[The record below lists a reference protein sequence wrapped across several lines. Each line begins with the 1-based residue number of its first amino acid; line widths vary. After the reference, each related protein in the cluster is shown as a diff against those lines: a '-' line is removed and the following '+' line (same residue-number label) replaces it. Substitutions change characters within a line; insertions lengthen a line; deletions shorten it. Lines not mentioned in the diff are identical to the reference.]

1 MLGIT
6 DGVADFKHDVFV
18 QVEQHSTDLAGFDNI
33 PSGEY
38 MIPPLTTVE
47 QPRGEIA
54 EALIA
59 ELFAS
64 LRDPAHNAFIP
75 IPCRLVVREST

>member
-1 MLGIT
+1 
-6 DGVADFKHDVFV
+6 
-18 QVEQHSTDLAGFDNI
+18 
-33 PSGEY
+33 